1 MDRNVTNNR
10 LINDIMS
17 NSSPVT
23 ILLSSSDGDSIDFVS
38 DLANCYKTT
47 FWINAEN
54 DNMYSFTI
62 TLAQKVFGNDSVML
76 RKLMQFKYCELEY
89 NKENIILNVALQKIS
104 TLSGDCLLVMDNLE
118 LLPKG
123 EINSLIELLI
133 KNCPKNLKILLI
145 SETFLNLNYNLFEPN
160 CPKLI
165 DELMLTKEKLYDLS
179 IIDQTSLSKD
189 DLAFLSYISQ
199 LRHCDRKLV
208 HDIYPSGN
216 EILTMLNI
224 KYKNL
229 VFCKGSELYWINPE
243 LNKYLLERFPE
254 LKSHSLYSENI
265 FLRQYRHFRAEN
277 KIVKAIRIAICNKW
291 YDLADDSLKQLI
303 TAPLIKFTLYDFGNN
318 IQPDIIR
325 KHDFSKNFYCRFL
338 HCLAEY
344 YYCNFELALNM
355 VNELILEAEP
365 ASQALYDLHYI
376 KIRCLSAMGYHQ
388 EAADLCYGALKKEV
402 CEGDKS
408 SVYKLQSLLGYIPQ
422 LFRNTNRVLDINKL
436 KKFEEM
442 MTGEV
447 YEDCYW
453 YPKIIQAGA
462 EVYFDLGYY
471 SKAIAK
477 VEQLKEIFPFYVLPH
492 KLIDYYYYSGDV
504 EKYIKDAEICLE
516 NSKLYNIDGDLAS
529 VYGLLAKGCMYYEK
543 YDKALEYMELAVTCE
558 NSSEQVKYYSIA
570 LRAIMHVK
578 MGKIAYAKDLAT
590 IYAKICELNH
600 PKFTYY
606 FYAVLAFCSWK
617 NKDCE
622 QTKYY
627 ANKCLQTASAKSG
640 TWFLASAM
648 SLSCIISRGE
658 IRDSKTLLTKF
669 LNSCKTFSM
678 ESIILDYYD
687 CFEIPFTKAK
697 EEGIMLD
704 YIKEIDSRIEAKR
717 KAIYQENKIYVKFF
731 GNTEVSVNNE
741 QIVWKTKKTKELFLL
756 LVWAGDAGIERKTII
771 DLLWQDYVYVSSL
784 NNLKTTNN
792 LIRNTLQAYN
802 VPFKLEYINSRYT
815 LSLPNCESDYEV
827 FYQTMKDYS
836 ENTTTKERADQMRKA
851 LIYYDVGFAIEIT
864 NTQFVEIRKAMQSEM
879 FIRCFKLIEDLISIG
894 EYLEA
899 KRFLNYLERIGPA
912 DEDYS
917 KLQNEID
924 NNIRKRF

>member
-1 MDRNVTNNR
+1 MDRSVINNR

-38 DLANCYKTT
+38 DLSNCYKNT
-47 FWINAEN
+47 FWVNAEY

-62 TLAQKVFGNDSVML
+62 MLAQKVFNDDATMM

-104 TLSGDCLLVMDNLE
+104 TFSGDCLLVMDNLE
-118 LLPKG
+118 LLHKG
-123 EINSLIELLI
+123 DINSLIELLI

-145 SETFLNLNYNLFEPN
+145 SETFLNLNYSLFEPN

-165 DELMLTKEKLYDLS
+165 DELMLTKDKLYDLS
-179 IIDQTSLSKD
+179 VIDQVALSKD

-199 LRHCDRKLV
+199 IRHCDRKFV
-208 HDIYPSGN
+208 YNIYPTGN
-216 EILTMLNI
+216 EVLSMLSI

-243 LNKYLLERFPE
+243 LNTYLLERYQDLENYDF
-254 LKSHSLYSENI
+254 YSENI
-265 FLRQYRHFRAEN
+265 NLRLCKHFVQEN
-277 KIVKAIRIAICNKW
+277 KIVKSIKIAICNKW
-291 YDLADDSLKQLI
+291 YDLADEYLKKLI
-303 TAPLIKFTLYDFGNN
+303 SDPLRKFTLYDFGSN
-318 IQPDIIR
+318 ILPDIVR
-325 KHDFSKNFYCRFL
+325 KHDFSKNFYCRYL

-344 YYCNFELALNM
+344 YYCNFEVALKM
-355 VNELILEAEP
+355 VNTLILEAEP
-365 ASQALYDLHYI
+365 SSQALYDLYYI
-376 KIRCLSAMGYHQ
+376 KIRCLSGTGHNQ
-388 EAADLCYGALKKEV
+388 EAADLCFGVLKKEI
-402 CEGDKS
+402 CEGDVS
-408 SVYKLQSLLGYIPQ
+408 SIYKLQSLLGYLPQ
-422 LFRNTNRVLDINKL
+422 LFRNTNRVLDVNKL
-436 KKFEEM
+436 KKYEEM
-442 MTGEV
+442 MSGDIYV
-447 YEDCYW
+447 DSYW

-462 EVYFDLGYY
+462 EAYFDLGYY
-471 SKAIAK
+471 NKAIAK
-477 VEQLKEIFPFYVLPH
+477 VELLKEIFPFYVLPH

-504 EKYIKDAEICLE
+504 NKYMRAAEICLE

-529 VYGLLAKGCMYYEK
+529 VYGLMAKGSMYYEK

-570 LRAIMHVK
+570 LRAIMHAK
-578 MGKIAYAKDLAT
+578 MGKIAYARDLAT

-658 IRDSKTLLTKF
+658 IRDSRTLLTKF

-678 ESIILDYYD
+678 ESIIIDYYD
-687 CFEIPFTKAK
+687 CFQIPLKNAK

-704 YIKEIDSRIEAKR
+704 YINEIELLLDAKK
-717 KAIYQENKIYVKFF
+717 KAVYQENKIYIKFF
-731 GNTEVSVNNE
+731 GNTEISVNNE

-756 LVWAGDAGIERKTII
+756 LVWAGETGIERKTII
-771 DLLWQDYVYVSSL
+771 DLLWKDYVYVSSL

-792 LIRNTLQAYN
+792 LIRNTLQSYN
-802 VPFKLEYINSRYT
+802 VPFKLEYVNSRYT
-815 LSLPNCESDYEV
+815 LTLPNCESDCQA
-827 FYQTMKDYS
+827 FYQIMKNYKEDIGP
-836 ENTTTKERADQMRKA
+836 KERADQMRKA
-851 LIYYDVGFAIEIT
+851 LIYYDEGFATEIT
-864 NTQFVEIRKAMQSEM
+864 NEQFADIRKAMQSEM
-879 FIRCFKLIEDLISIG
+879 FIKLIKLIEDLISVG

-899 KRFLNYLERIGPA
+899 KRFLIYLERISGA
-912 DEDYS
+912 EEDYS